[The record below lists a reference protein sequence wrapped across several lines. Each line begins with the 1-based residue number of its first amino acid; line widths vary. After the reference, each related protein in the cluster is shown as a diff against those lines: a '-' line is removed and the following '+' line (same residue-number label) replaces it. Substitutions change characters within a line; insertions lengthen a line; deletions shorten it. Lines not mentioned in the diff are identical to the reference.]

1 MRPREESDGAEIL
14 LWMAR
19 NPWLRAHL
27 PRLRFVRRAVRSF
40 MPGEDLGSATA
51 AAAAC
56 RDDGVKAA
64 FTRLGE
70 NLTDLAEAGAVADHY
85 VEVLDEIERLGLDGE
100 ISIKLTQ
107 LGYDLDVET
116 AYGHFD
122 RIARRAAEVGT
133 WAWVDME
140 GSAYVE
146 GTIAFYERA
155 RAAHDNV
162 GLCLQAY
169 LHRTPADVQRLLPIR
184 PGIRLVKG
192 AYDEPSDDRLPLPGR
207 RRRRLPGD
215 RNDLRTG
222 GPRWDGP
229 VHGRHPRRWADRA
242 DRPVRRVRSGSSR
255 PRSRSRC
262 STGSGPTSSARSP
275 AGGSTSAAS
284 SPTASTGTRGTC
296 VAWPSGRPTSSF
308 ALRQILPW

>member
-1 MRPREESDGAEIL
+1 MRTIL

-19 NPWLRAHL
+19 NPWLRARL

-51 AAAAC
+51 AASAC
-56 RDDGVKAA
+56 RDDGIKAA

-70 NLTDLAEAGAVADHY
+70 NLTDLGEAGAVADHY

-155 RAAHDNV
+155 
-162 GLCLQAY
+162 G
-169 LHRTPADVQRLLPIR
+169 R
-184 PGIRLVKG
+184 PMTTSGC
-192 AYDEPSDDRLPLPGR
+192 ASR
-207 RRRRLPGD
+207 RI
-215 RNDLRTG
+215 
-222 GPRWDGP
+222 
-229 VHGRHPRRWADRA
+229 
-242 DRPVRRVRSGSSR
+242 
-255 PRSRSRC
+255 
-262 STGSGPTSSARSP
+262 STGP
-275 AGGSTSAAS
+275 
-284 SPTASTGTRGTC
+284 
-296 VAWPSGRPTSSF
+296 RPTSSGCSPSGPGSGWSR
-308 ALRQILPW
+308 APTTSRRPSPTAPGAMSTPPSWRSPRPSHRRSAMGRPGSWPAPTTLG